1 MLGAAFCSGCL
12 IFYMGKLAV
21 GTGSDS
27 VRLLQDNGFG
37 EVSLQLAYCTAG
49 TGGVAI
55 REPYDTHRS
64 G

>member
-1 MLGAAFCSGCL
+1 
-12 IFYMGKLAV
+12 MGKLAV